1 MRGALPFKDL
11 RNTLRIPIKGYI
23 EVPKTIGGKI
33 RNRRIELQPTI
44 RQLARLLKVTE
55 EAVVYWEY
63 NRGKPKVYNYP
74 KLIEVLG
81 LLPFE
86 IDTSTLG
93 GKIIAYRYTKGLNRK
108 KFSQLLGVDESTLAN
123 WEANKYMPVKPILQ
137 ILENLFK
144 ENNLT
149 NILPINKDRLDKFNS

>member
-1 MRGALPFKDL
+1 LLARCCFLVRGALPFNDL

-23 EVPKTIGGKI
+23 EAPTTLGDKI
-33 RNRRIELQPTI
+33 RNRRIELQLTI
-44 RQLARLLKVTE
+44 QQLARLLKVTE

-81 LLPFE
+81 FLPFD

-93 GKIIAYRYTKGLNRK
+93 GKIIAYRYTKGLSRK
-108 KFSQLLGVDESTLAN
+108 KFSKLLGVDESTLRN
-123 WEANKYMPVKPILQ
+123 WEANTYNSMPHNMKVLQ
-137 ILENLFK
+137 SLLSE
-144 ENNLT
+144 
-149 NILPINKDRLDKFNS
+149 FNS

>member
-1 MRGALPFKDL
+1 M

-23 EVPKTIGGKI
+23 DTPTTLGDKI
-33 RNRRIELQPTI
+33 RNRRIELQLTI

-63 NRGKPKVYNYP
+63 NREKPKVYNYP

-86 IDTSTLG
+86 IDTSTLD
-93 GKIIAYRYTKGLNRK
+93 GKIIAYRYAKGLSRK
-108 KFSQLLGVDESTLAN
+108 KFSKVLGVDESTLCN
-123 WEANKYMPVKPILQ
+123 WEANKYIPVAYIMQ
-137 ILENLFK
+137 IPVNLFK

-149 NILPINKDRLDKFNS
+149 NILPMNKDRLDKFNS